1 MAAFCFDAALGVK
14 VIHSNERVAETIWW
28 HPYFYKMGK
37 ISFNR
42 LGALSAFGACH
53 FYILR
58 DCLTVR

>member
-1 MAAFCFDAALGVK
+1 
-14 VIHSNERVAETIWW
+14 
-28 HPYFYKMGK
+28 MGK
-37 ISFNR
+37 IMFDR